1 MSQSTG
7 SAPGRQSSTAPAL
20 AYTNPQPRLPSAE
33 ASPPTQPETFI
44 RRARRVQTGSCT
56 LKIWYLALCTFG
68 RAWVRDTDRVTI
80 RIKRQT
86 LAGELEC
93 RLNTIRDR
101 LADLRAAGLIETR
114 RSRYHLEI
122 TVFCEPQPELLERA
136 ESAPSEPAQ
145 KGRKAPLLVESQT
158 GRKAP
163 PQTGR
168 KAPPPMSSGS
178 LHQEEEDEQPL
189 QPTKKQ
195 REALRFL
202 WARLERA
209 GDVPEPTTMA
219 ETALLIEALSGEQQE
234 RTRNHRQRHERRRD
248 QESRGGAR
256 TINRDSILDDWV
268 PATNTDAD
276 PTAVT
281 DWRCDVE
288 RAARR
293 GTLEIQQ
300 SVYIDEGLAAGVTDP
315 KTEIDAIIA
324 RSER

>member
-68 RAWVRDTDRVTI
+68 RAWVRDTDRVKI

-178 LHQEEEDEQPL
+178 LHQEEEEQPL

-195 REALRFL
+195 HEAIQFL
-202 WARLERA
+202 WTRLERPGA
-209 GDVPEPTTMA
+209 IPKPTTRA
-219 ETALLIEALSGEQQE
+219 RAALLIEELSGERQD
-234 RTRNHRQRHERRRD
+234 RTRNHSPRHTHRRNQGHSNGNLTVTR
-248 QESRGGAR
+248 E
-256 TINRDSILDDWV
+256 SILDDWV
-268 PATNTDAD
+268 PTTSPDAD
-276 PTAVT
+276 PAAVT

-288 RAARR
+288 QAARR
-293 GTLEIQQ
+293 GMLKIQR
-300 SVYIDEGLAAGVTDP
+300 SIYIDQGRIAGVTDP
-315 KTEIDAIIA
+315 QAEIDTIIA

>member
-7 SAPGRQSSTAPAL
+7 TATGRQSSTAPAL
-20 AYTNPQPRLPSAE
+20 AYSNPQPRLPNAE
-33 ASPPTQPETFI
+33 ASPPSQPETFI

-93 RLNTIRDR
+93 RVNTIRDR

-122 TVFCEPQPELLERA
+122 VVFCEPQPQLRDRA
-136 ESAPSEPAQ
+136 ESAPSESTQ
-145 KGRKAPLLVESQT
+145 TGRKAPLLESQT

-163 PQTGR
+163 PQMGR

-178 LHQEEEDEQPL
+178 FYQEEEDEKPL

-202 WARLERA
+202 WTRLERS
-209 GDVPEPTTMA
+209 GDIPKPVTMA
-219 ETALLIEALSGEQQE
+219 EAALLIEALSGEQQE

-248 QESRGGAR
+248 QESRGNDLTVR
-256 TINRDSILDDWV
+256 RDSILDDWT
-268 PATNTDAD
+268 PATNSDAD

-288 RAARR
+288 QAARR
-293 GTLEIQQ
+293 GVLKIQQ
-300 SVYIDEGLAAGVTDP
+300 SVYIDQGLAAGVTDP